1 MKVDFEPAANPS
13 SEWWDRVPLP
23 SVSTETRMY
32 ISFYIQTEIHDVARS
47 FSEFGKNYSVIQ
59 AKLSFVIITFPF
71 FDRWHMTGSTR

>member
-13 SEWWDRVPLP
+13 IRVVGSSP
-23 SVSTETRMY
+23 STFSKYGNPYVH
-32 ISFYIQTEIHDVARS
+32 IFLHTEIHDVARS